1 MKKTLAFIILIT
13 TSTIMAYSQTNIDS
27 ISHSLL
33 GNRVSIYEYGDSL
46 ISCETNFENLFKNW
60 MPRNVTNAREY
71 KLLEYKFVETI
82 ADTVRYNYYR
92 NYFSGGEAV

>member
-1 MKKTLAFIILIT
+1 MNKLILSVLFFIVNV
-13 TSTIMAYSQTNIDS
+13 SAYSQTNIDS
-27 ISHSLL
+27 ISNSLL

-46 ISCETNFENLFKNW
+46 TSCETNFENLFKNW

-71 KLLEYKFVETI
+71 KSLEYKFVETI